1 MHNSNTNRYSQSY
14 TETTPNPASSSEAI
28 GGPPGRR
35 LDRAELRWHKAN
47 SVGSPD
53 AISTAGSNLNPN
65 ASRYAKDNTFASPD
79 SAGIGESRTL

>member
-14 TETTPNPASSSEAI
+14 TETTPKSASSSEST
-28 GGPPGRR
+28 GGPLVRR

-65 ASRYAKDNTFASPD
+65 ASLYAKDNAPA